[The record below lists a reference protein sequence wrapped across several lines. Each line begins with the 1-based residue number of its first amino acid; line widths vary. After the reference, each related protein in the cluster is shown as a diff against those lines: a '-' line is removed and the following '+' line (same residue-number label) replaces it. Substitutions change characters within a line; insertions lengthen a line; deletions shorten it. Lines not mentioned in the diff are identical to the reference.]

1 MLNLFTYDNIFP
13 FAVPKVYLLSMHKDV
28 TKSIKY
34 ILKELIRKQMTS
46 KDNYANGEKL
56 KIVGYQPIRG

>member
-46 KDNYANGEKL
+46 KITMPMEKNSKL
-56 KIVGYQPIRG
+56 LGINQ